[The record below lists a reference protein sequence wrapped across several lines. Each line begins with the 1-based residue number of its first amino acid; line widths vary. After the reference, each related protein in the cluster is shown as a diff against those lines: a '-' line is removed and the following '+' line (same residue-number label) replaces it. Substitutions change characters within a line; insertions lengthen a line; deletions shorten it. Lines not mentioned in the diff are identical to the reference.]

1 VGNYSGPY
9 LDGADVRVLRSVLVL
24 VEAVL
29 GELALSQINAQLDE
43 QDHHR
48 LERGDG
54 AVAGALGGDMLVEE
68 LQGSLLLL
76 DADEFLG
83 AFAAAALAGEEWRV
97 TGGRRRNVQRVLGL
111 AVGWRRHDGRL
122 GGFEFESRGSKSQE
136 GGLSSVAWPS

>member
-1 VGNYSGPY
+1 
-9 LDGADVRVLRSVLVL
+9 LRSVLVL

-83 AFAAAALAGEEWRV
+83 AFAAAALAGEE
-97 TGGRRRNVQRVLGL
+97 
-111 AVGWRRHDGRL
+111 
-122 GGFEFESRGSKSQE
+122 
-136 GGLSSVAWPS
+136 